1 MSIRANI
8 AKRFMTILRNSL
20 KGHFDDIHAL
30 RKEKEKWFARLLPPR
45 SVRFEETTVLGLKAQ
60 WCYPPEGKEKHTNK
74 VLYFI
79 HGGGFASCSM
89 HSHWGIIGKFA
100 LELGIK
106 VFGVNYRLAPEHPF
120 PAALDDVLHTYQW
133 LLESYKP
140 EDIIVMGDSAGG
152 GLSLSL
158 LLKLR
163 ALGLPQP
170 LTAVLLSP
178 WTDMTLSGASIKT
191 KEAVEPLLPV
201 FMVERWAKWY
211 VGDSDPRNPLI
222 SPIYA
227 DLSNL
232 PPILVHVG
240 TDEILL
246 DDSTRLQTNAA
257 NTNTDLTLAV
267 WDEMFHVWH
276 TSWRFVP
283 EGKQALMDVVQY
295 INNRIEEKNP

>member
-1 MSIRANI
+1 MSIRAEI

-20 KGHFDDIHAL
+20 KNHFDDIHSL

-45 SVRFEETTVLGLKAQ
+45 KVKFEQTTVLGLSAQ
-60 WCYPPEGKEKHTNK
+60 WCYPPQEKDSSK

-89 HSHWGIIGKFA
+89 HSHWGIIGKFS

-106 VFGVNYRLAPEHPF
+106 VFGINYRLAPENPF
-120 PAALDDVLHTYQW
+120 PAGLDDVVNTYKW
-133 LLESYKP
+133 LLQSYKP
-140 EDIIVMGDSAGG
+140 ENIIVMGDSAGG

-163 ALGLPQP
+163 DLALPQP

-178 WTDMTLSGASIKT
+178 WTDMTLSGESIKT

-201 FMVERWAKWY
+201 FMVQRWAQWY
-211 VGDSDPRNPLI
+211 VGDENASNPLI
-222 SPIYA
+222 SPVFA
-227 DLSNL
+227 DLNNL
-232 PPILVHVG
+232 PPMLVHVG

-246 DDSTRLQTNAA
+246 DDSVRLKENADK
-257 NTNTDLTLAV
+257 TNTKMTFAA
-267 WDEMFHVWH
+267 WDKMFHVWH

-283 EGKQALMDVVQY
+283 EGKKALLQVVDY
-295 INNRIEEKNP
+295 INERIAEQEKS

>member
-1 MSIRANI
+1 MSIRAEI

-20 KGHFDDIHAL
+20 RHHFDDIHAL

-45 SVRFEETTVLGLKAQ
+45 KVKFEQTTVLGLSAQ
-60 WCYPPEGKEKHTNK
+60 WCYPPKEKDATK

-106 VFGVNYRLAPEHPF
+106 VFGVNYRLSPEHPF
-120 PAALDDVLHTYQW
+120 PAGLDDVVNTYKW
-133 LLESYKP
+133 LLETYKP

-163 ALGLPQP
+163 DLGLPQP

-178 WTDMTLSGASIKT
+178 WTDMTLSGESIKT

-201 FMVERWAKWY
+201 FMVERWAQWY
-211 VGDSDPRNPLI
+211 VGDADPTNPLI
-222 SPIYA
+222 SPVFA
-227 DLSNL
+227 DLSDL
-232 PPILVHVG
+232 PPMLVHVG
-240 TDEILL
+240 SHEILL
-246 DDSTRLQTNAA
+246 DDSVRLKENADK
-257 NTNTDLTLAV
+257 TNTKMTFAV
-267 WDEMFHVWH
+267 WDKMFHVWH

-283 EGKQALMDVVQY
+283 EGKKALLEVVDY
-295 INNRIEEKNP
+295 INQRIADKQ